1 MTEHSNA
8 ALVLAAQNGDESAF
22 AALVELYYGMVHGLA
37 YSKVGDW
44 AIAEDV
50 TQDVF
55 LITWTNLHQLKHPEA
70 FLMWLRRIARNAAL
84 NWVRTREYRRKLAE
98 RHTQEQPDVRYA
110 ADDPSGVAAR
120 EECLDQIGEALR
132 SLSPKLREA
141 MVLFYLEGQTASAC
155 AEALGINVDTMK
167 KRLRLGRQKMA
178 DFYARRQVEDVE
190 QLLPHRPRKKVE
202 QVVAGLAVGPVLPDW
217 GASIA
222 GAGPS
227 LWLHDL
233 WHGASPRVIFETGG
247 VGPVAKATAAAGGL
261 VVAGLAAG
269 AILLSEPPVA
279 QMENGGAVTLRP
291 QATMAAVAGASDS
304 DIPTTERY
312 MLVSDAFGGSFPPEL
327 EAGDRIVRVN
337 GVPISAS
344 ILEDPRGYFG
354 GLPGTE
360 VTVTVV
366 RTHPGGTAQELT
378 FALKRPYVPRATPQ
392 ETAPQPEL

>member
-8 ALVLAAQNGDESAF
+8 ALVLAAQTGDESAF
-22 AALVELYYGMVHGLA
+22 AALVELYFGMVHGLA

-55 LITWTNLHQLKHPEA
+55 LIAWTNLHQLKHPEA

-98 RHTQEQPDVRYA
+98 RHTQEEPDVRYA
-110 ADDPSGVAAR
+110 ADDPSGAAAR

-141 MVLFYLEGQTASAC
+141 MVLFYLEGQTASAS
-155 AEALGINVDTMK
+155 AEALGIGVDTMK
-167 KRLRLGRQKMA
+167 KRLRLGRKKMA
-178 DFYARRQVEDVE
+178 DYFARHQVEDVE
-190 QLLPHRPRKKVE
+190 QLLPHRPRKKIE

-222 GAGPS
+222 SAGPS
-227 LWLHDL
+227 MWLHDL

-247 VGPVAKATAAAGGL
+247 VGPFAKATAAAGGL
-261 VVAGLAAG
+261 VVAGIAAG
-269 AILLSEPPVA
+269 AILMGEPTVA
-279 QMENGGAVTLRP
+279 SQNVAAVTLNP
-291 QATMAAVAGASDS
+291 QTTMSAVAGTTGNSDLPS
-304 DIPTTERY
+304 NERY
-312 MLVSDAFGGSFPPEL
+312 MLVSDAFAGGVPPEL

-354 GLPGTE
+354 GLPGTD
-360 VTVTVV
+360 VTLTVL
-366 RTHPGGTAQELT
+366 RTHPGRNAQELT
-378 FALKRPYVPRATPQ
+378 FTIKRPYIPRALPQ
-392 ETAPQPEL
+392 EPAPQPEA